1 MNSQVDQLVNIISA
15 TPTAIAVVDME
26 MRYIAASQ
34 QWIDDYNLQGKTL
47 IGVSHYDLFPEIG
60 VEWKAIHAECLKGK
74 AQKNPRD
81 QFVRLDGEVQWLSWE
96 IRPWMDDERNICG
109 MIMYSEDITERILD
123 ETRLKRNLDLFYE
136 TNEAARIGSWE
147 YDIPTE
153 TVYWSPMV
161 RHIFGVTEDF
171 IPDLAR
177 IRSFL
182 KSESDRLVM
191 DRSMDEAIN
200 SKQTFD
206 IDQEIITAKGNSLW
220 IKVRGNPHFK
230 DKKCTRVSGTVQDI
244 QELKMHSILLKDS
257 EEKYK
262 SILENSINAHFL
274 IQPDGYILEANKA
287 ALDMFGY
294 TIDEMRDLGRKGIMD
309 TSDPN
314 LEVYIKKRVQTG
326 FASAELTGIRKNGEH
341 FPHEA
346 SSVSFVDSNG
356 IQRTSVSM
364 VDITERKK
372 AEENLRLSEA
382 EFRAAFEYS
391 ALGMSLMGID
401 GKWIRVNESFCR
413 ILGYTNREL
422 MARNLAEIT
431 HPEDRDKDLPL
442 MEEVL
447 KGSKRSYHLEK
458 RFIHKNGAVIWVHQA
473 SSVVHDMEYKVSHWT
488 VQIQDITEQKNI
500 ESTLREER
508 ELLRTLIDNIPT
520 GIFIKDLQSRKVL
533 VNKAEC
539 EFMGVT
545 DSSEILGKNDFE
557 LFPLDFARIT
567 IAEDQDVYKT
577 GKPIVNREKVVT
589 WIDGSTRCLLS
600 SKIPLYDSGKISGL
614 LGITYDITKIKE
626 AESALFE
633 SEQKYRRIFENIQ
646 DVFYQ
651 TDQAG
656 VVTEI
661 SPSIEKHSGYARA
674 EVIGKPVTDFY
685 YNIEDR
691 EQLVETIRTNRI
703 VSDFEV
709 RLKTK
714 AGQKRFSSVNAQ
726 LIFRNGGVIGTEGS
740 MRDVTERKLQQ
751 DSLKSLNND
760 LNTLNDQKNK
770 LLSVIAHDLR
780 NPISGCVGLLEVV
793 FMDIENTSK
802 DELIEYMGMMQKGIL
817 NAHELLEDL
826 LEWAR
831 IQFHSVDF
839 IPSLIPDIAS
849 DTRHT
854 LKKLAPIADSKQI
867 ELTQEIEEGM
877 SIMADKH
884 MLASIIRNLVTNAI
898 KFTNKDGKVVVSAK
912 RQGDGYLF
920 SVSDNGVG
928 IPEQVI
934 GKLFSD
940 GTGFTSYGT
949 LGEKGTGMGLGLCLS
964 FVEKHGGKIWVEST
978 QGKGSTFYFNIP
990 NQEKLNS

>member
-1 MNSQVDQLVNIISA
+1 MNTSVDLLVNIISA
-15 TPTAIAVVDME
+15 TPTAIAVVDLE
-26 MRYIAASQ
+26 MKYIAVSQ
-34 QWIDDYNLQGKTL
+34 QWIDDYNLKGQKI
-47 IGVSHYDLFPEIG
+47 IGISHYDLFPEIG
-60 VEWKAIHAECLKGK
+60 DEWKAIHADCLKGK
-74 AQKNPRD
+74 AQKNSQD
-81 QFVRLDGEVQWLSWE
+81 KFVRMNGEVQWLSWD
-96 IRPWMDDERNICG
+96 IRPWKDDSGTICG
-109 MIMYSEDITERILD
+109 MVMYSEDITKRVVD
-123 ETRLKRNLDLFYE
+123 ELRLKRNLDLFNE

-147 YDIPTE
+147 YDIITGSMF
-153 TVYWSPMV
+153 WSSMV
-161 RHIFGVTEDF
+161 KHIYEVEEDF
-171 IPDLAR
+171 VPDLQT
-177 IRSFL
+177 IREFFKDDL
-182 KSESDRLVM
+182 NRDLSDSLIA
-191 DRSMDEAIN
+191 EAIN
-200 SKQTFD
+200 DGKSFD
-206 IDQEIITAKGNSLW
+206 IDLEIITAKGDPLW
-220 IKVRGNPHFK
+220 IRIRGNPHFK
-230 DKKCTRVSGTVQDI
+230 DGSCIRISGTIQDI
-244 QELKMHSILLKDS
+244 QELKIRSIQLKDS

-262 SILENSINAHFL
+262 SILENSLNAHFL

-294 TIDEMRDLGRKGIMD
+294 TIDEMRALGRTGIMD
-309 TSDPN
+309 TDDPN
-314 LEVYIKKRVQTG
+314 LAAYVKKREQTG
-326 FASAELTGIRKNGEH
+326 SANAELTGIRKNGER
-341 FPHEA
+341 FPHEI

-356 IQRTSVSM
+356 VQRTSVSM

-391 ALGMSLMGID
+391 ALGMSLMDIN

-422 MARNLAEIT
+422 MSRTLKEIS
-431 HPEDRDKDLPL
+431 HPDDRDMDLPL

-447 KGSKRSYHLEK
+447 KGIKKSYQIEK
-458 RFIHKNGAVIWVHQA
+458 RFLHKSGAVVWVHQA
-473 SSVVHDMEYKVSHWT
+473 TSVVHDIDYKPSHWT

-500 ESTLREER
+500 ESALREER

-520 GIFIKDLQSRKVL
+520 GIFIKDLESRKLL

-539 EFMGVT
+539 EFMGAKQP
-545 DSSEILGKNDFE
+545 SEILGKDDFE
-557 LFPLDFARIT
+557 LFPLDFARIA
-567 IAEDQDVYKT
+567 IAEDQEVFKS
-577 GKPIVNREKVVT
+577 GKSIVNREKIVT

-600 SKIPLYDSGKISGL
+600 SKIPLYDNGKITGL

-656 VVTEI
+656 IVTEI
-661 SPSIEKHSGYARA
+661 SPSIEKHSGYARD

-685 YNIEDR
+685 FNIEDR
-691 EQLVETIRTNRI
+691 EQLVETIKANRI
-703 VSDFEV
+703 VTDFEV

-714 AGQKRFSSVNAQ
+714 AGEKKYSSVNAQ
-726 LIFRNGGVIGTEGS
+726 LIIRNGEVIGTEGS

-751 DSLKSLNND
+751 DSLKSLNHD

-780 NPISGCVGLLEVV
+780 NPIAGCVGLLEVV
-793 FMDIENTSK
+793 FMDIDNTSK
-802 DELIEYMGMMQKGIL
+802 DELIEYMQMMQKGVL

-839 IPSLIPDIAS
+839 IPSKIDDLAS
-849 DTRHT
+849 DVRHT
-854 LKKLAPIADSKQI
+854 IKKLAPLAEAKNIT
-867 ELTQEIEEGM
+867 LNQEIKEGV

-898 KFTNKDGKVVVSAK
+898 KFTNKEGTVLISAK
-912 RQGDGYLF
+912 RKGDGYLF
-920 SVSDNGVG
+920 SVTDDGIG
-928 IPEQVI
+928 IPPDDM

-940 GTGFTSYGT
+940 DTGFTSYGT
-949 LGEKGTGMGLGLCLS
+949 LGEKGTGMGLGLCRN
-964 FVEKHGGKIWVEST
+964 FVERHGGKIWVESI

-990 NQEKLNS
+990 DQEKLL